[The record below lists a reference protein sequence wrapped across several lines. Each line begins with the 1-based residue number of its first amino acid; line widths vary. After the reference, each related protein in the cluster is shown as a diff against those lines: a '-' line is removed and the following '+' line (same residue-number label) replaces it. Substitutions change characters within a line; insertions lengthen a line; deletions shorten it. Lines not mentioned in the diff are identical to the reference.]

1 MPGTACAAA
10 TDPATRV
17 NALAGASVA
26 PESRYSYADCLCFL
40 PHERFAHINNDLR
53 SKRYELKRCLRYTP
67 KFFGMQVL
75 PERTADYMDDDI
87 NLGSSDPSDQPK
99 VDKNKRRTLI
109 GVTGAVGAVAG
120 IGAATPF
127 VMSMFPSERARAA
140 GAPVEVDI
148 GNIEPGMMIT
158 EAWRG
163 KPVWI
168 LHRTVE
174 MIEAVR
180 QSDDK
185 VADPDSRLPM
195 QPDYAKNELR
205 SIKPDY
211 LILVGIC
218 THLGCSP
225 SQKFEPGEASGLGA
239 EWLGGFFCPCHGSR
253 FDLAGRVYKGAPAP
267 ANLDVPP
274 HTYLTETRVLI
285 GEDRKGA

>member
-1 MPGTACAAA
+1 M
-10 TDPATRV
+10 
-17 NALAGASVA
+17 
-26 PESRYSYADCLCFL
+26 ADQMK
-40 PHERFAHINNDLR
+40 ED
-53 SKRYELKRCLRYTP
+53 T
-67 KFFGMQVL
+67 
-75 PERTADYMDDDI
+75 
-87 NLGSSDPSDQPK
+87 NLGSNGPSGQPE
-99 VDKNKRRTLI
+99 VDKKIDKKKRRTLI

-120 IGAATPF
+120 IGTATPF

-140 GAPVEVDI
+140 GAPIEVDVS
-148 GNIEPGMMIT
+148 NIEPGMMIT
-158 EAWRG
+158 EEWRG

-168 LHRTVE
+168 LHRTAE

-180 QSDDK
+180 KSDDK
-185 VADPDSRLPM
+185 VSDPDSRLPM
-195 QPDYAKNELR
+195 QPEYAKNELR

-211 LILVGIC
+211 LVLVGIC

-225 SQKFEPGEASGLGA
+225 SKKLKAGESSGLGA

-274 HTYLTETRVLI
+274 HTFLTETTVLI